1 MQRLPTE
8 GLSRSPPIEKA
19 STLSRVLT
27 GLNLSRHTS
36 ETAEE
41 IRGPFGLNLLSAPA
55 EPLVDFVFIH
65 GLGGGSR
72 KTWSKTSDPAS
83 FWPKEWLPQDP
94 EFQHVRIHSFGYDAD
109 WSSRRES
116 VLDIHDFAK
125 GLLAALQ
132 GSPVIRR
139 SAKASVLSRPYILN
153 SAVDKTL
160 APNCDGWPQYGRHS
174 HEKAKFLDFLQFL
187 LLIEP

>member
-8 GLSRSPPIEKA
+8 GSSQPPPNERA

-94 EFQHVRIHSFGYDAD
+94 EFQNVRIHSFGYDAD
-109 WSSRRES
+109 WSSRKES
-116 VLDIHDFAK
+116 VLDIHDFGKA
-125 GLLAALQ
+125 LLAALQ
-132 GSPVIRR
+132 GSPFIRR
-139 SAKASVLSRPYILN
+139 SPKASIFMRPCTLN
-153 SAVDKTL
+153 PAFNKLL
-160 APNCDGWPQYGRHS
+160 APNCDGWP
-174 HEKAKFLDFLQFL
+174 
-187 LLIEP
+187 